1 MRILQLCPKVP
12 WPPDDGGRVAMRA
25 LALSLLE
32 AGAEV
37 RTLSLNPLKHRTD
50 LSTLPDEALPLRVE
64 AIDADTS
71 VTPAGALRSLLAG
84 TSYNVERFRSPALEA
99 RLGAIAAEWRPDV
112 VLLESLFAVPS
123 LPALR
128 RATGAPAVLRS
139 VNVEHEIWDR
149 LAANA
154 RGPLL
159 RPWLRLLASRLRAYE
174 VATMDSV
181 DAILPVTAE
190 DAATYRRL
198 GARVPLFVTPVGM
211 NAREWPDL
219 SGRGEPETL
228 VFLGSLDWR
237 PNLEAVRWF
246 VGEVWPRVRAEHPLA
261 RFRVAGSNPPPELAE
276 ETLHDGVEILGR
288 VADARAFF
296 ASGSAMVVPL
306 LSGGGVRVKILEAM
320 ALGVPVVSTRLGA
333 TGIAAENGREILLA
347 DDAASLA
354 SACGRLLGDREAAV
368 RLGRAG
374 RAKILER
381 HDTAQ
386 IARDLMGFLHGLLQA
401 GRVRTGRA

>member
-12 WPPDDGGRVAMRA
+12 WPPDDGGRVAMRV
-25 LALSLLE
+25 LALSLLG

-50 LSTLPDEALPLRVE
+50 VSTLLEEARPLHVE

-71 VTPAGALRSLLAG
+71 VTAAGALRSLLAG

-99 RLGAIAAEWRPDV
+99 RLREIAAEWRPDV
-112 VLLESLFAVPS
+112 VLLESLYMVPS

-154 RGPLL
+154 RGPFL
-159 RPWLRLLASRLRAYE
+159 RPWLRLLASRLRTYE
-174 VATMDSV
+174 VGTMDSV

-190 DAATYRRL
+190 DAETYRRL
-198 GARVPLFVTPVGM
+198 GARVPLHVTPVGM
-211 NAREWPDL
+211 DPREWPDR
-219 SGRGEPETL
+219 SGRGDPETL

-246 VGEVWPRVRAEHPLA
+246 VGEVWPRVKAESPRA
-261 RFRVAGSNPPPELAE
+261 RFRIAGSNPARELAGKA
-276 ETLHDGVEILGR
+276 LPDGVELLGR
-288 VADARAFF
+288 VADAREFL

-333 TGIAAENGREILLA
+333 TGIAAQDGRQILLA

-354 SACGRLLGDREAAV
+354 SACTRLLRDRDSSV

-374 RAKILER
+374 RARILEG
-381 HDTAQ
+381 HDAAR
-386 IARDLMGFLHGLLQA
+386 IGRDLLGFLQGLGGAGAEQA
-401 GRVRTGRA
+401 ARS

>member
-12 WPPDDGGRVAMRA
+12 WPPDDGGRVAMRV

-50 LSTLPDEALPLRVE
+50 VSTLPDEALPLRIE

-84 TSYNVERFRSPALEA
+84 TSYNVDRFRSPALEA
-99 RLGAIAAEWRPDV
+99 RLRAVAAEWRPDV
-112 VLLESLFAVPS
+112 VLLESLFMVPS

-128 RATGAPAVLRS
+128 RATAAPAVLRS
-139 VNVEHEIWDR
+139 VNVEHEVWER
-149 LAANA
+149 LGANA
-154 RGPLL
+154 RGALL

-174 VATMDSV
+174 VGTMDSV
-181 DAILPVTAE
+181 DAILPVTEE
-190 DAATYRRL
+190 DARTYRRL
-198 GARVPLFVTPVGM
+198 GARAPLHVTPVGM
-211 NAREWPDL
+211 DPREWPDL
-219 SGRGEPETL
+219 SGRGEPDSL

-246 VGEVWPRVRAEHPLA
+246 VGEVWPRVKAENPRA
-261 RFRVAGSNPPPELAE
+261 RFRVAGSNPPRALAGE
-276 ETLHDGVEILGR
+276 ALPDGVELLGR

-333 TGIAAENGREILLA
+333 TGIAAEDGREILLA
-347 DDAASLA
+347 DDPASLA
-354 SACGRLLGDREAAV
+354 SACNRLLRDREAAV
-368 RLGRAG
+368 RLGREG
-374 RAKILER
+374 RAKILEGHGAAR
-381 HDTAQ
+381 
-386 IARDLMGFLHGLLQA
+386 IAMDLMGFLRGLVQPS
-401 GRVRTGRA
+401 RACAAKG